1 MPHISVMMYPGR
13 DEATKKKLAEAL
25 QQAAMDAMGMPASAL
40 SVSVE
45 DVEKERFDET
55 IAAKVAHED
64 LLIPSDFVK

>member
-25 QQAAMDAMGMPASAL
+25 QKAAMEAMNMPASAL

-45 DVEKERFDET
+45 DIEKERFDAVV
-55 IAAKVAHED
+55 AAKVDHDD

>member
-13 DEATKKKLAEAL
+13 DEATKMKLAEAL
-25 QQAAMDAMGMPASAL
+25 QKAAMEAMNMPASAL

-45 DVEKERFDET
+45 DIEKERFDAVV
-55 IAAKVAHED
+55 AAKVDHDD